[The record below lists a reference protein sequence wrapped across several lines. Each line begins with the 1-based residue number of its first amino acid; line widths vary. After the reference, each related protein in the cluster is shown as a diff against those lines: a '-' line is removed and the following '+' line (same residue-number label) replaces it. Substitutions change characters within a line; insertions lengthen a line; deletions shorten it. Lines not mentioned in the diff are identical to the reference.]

1 MRPNRLAA
9 PGAAAAL
16 LIVPLLGAGPSTARD
31 SDDGRDGDDDVTL
44 EDRTV
49 LTKNLD
55 NPRGLTVDD
64 DGDVF
69 VAQSGQGR
77 GPGDADSPCFPHP
90 LGFDACLGA
99 TGKISELH
107 LRGHSG
113 RLGDDGVTD
122 VVTGLPSIASEADG
136 SFAIGPS
143 DVDLD
148 HEGRLFATI
157 GLEADPARRD
167 EVPAKY
173 RDLASRLAT
182 VQKVDLERETVREV
196 ADIGDYERTA
206 NPDKGPVDTNPNS
219 LVSGRREHVV
229 VDAGGNSLLH
239 VDRDGDVST
248 IFVFPKEAAVDSPM
262 GRVSPDAVP
271 TTVVKGPDDA
281 YYVSQLTGFPFVKG
295 TATVWRFERGEDP
308 EVFADGFT
316 NVIDLAF
323 TDDGDLLVLEIATN
337 GLASR
342 DPKGALH
349 WVDGDDTDN
358 HKLLTTDLTLPG
370 GLAVDDDHVY
380 VSNMSAM
387 ANVGEVLRF
396 QLDD

>member
-1 MRPNRLAA
+1 VRPTRLAL

-16 LIVPLLGAGPSTARD
+16 LIVPLVGVSPSVADDR
-31 SDDGRDGDDDVTL
+31 DDGHDGEVTL

-49 LTKNLD
+49 LVKNLD
-55 NPRGLTVDD
+55 NPRGLTVDRS
-64 DGDVF
+64 GDVF
-69 VAQSGQGR
+69 VAQAGEGR
-77 GPGDADSPCFPHP
+77 GKDGRAPCFPGP
-90 LGFDACLGA
+90 EGDDVCLGA

-113 RLGDDGVTD
+113 RLGDKGVTD
-122 VVTGLPSIASEADG
+122 VVKGLPSVAAKADG
-136 SFAIGPS
+136 SSGIGPS

-148 HEGRLFATI
+148 HGGHLFATI
-157 GLEADPARRD
+157 GLGADPAVRD
-167 EVPAKY
+167 QVPAAY
-173 RDLASRLAT
+173 RDLAAKTAT
-182 VQKVDLERETVREV
+182 VQKVDQKHGKVKEV

-206 NPDKGPVDTNPNS
+206 NPDKGHVDTNPNS
-219 LVSGRREHVV
+219 IVSGRGGHVV
-229 VDAGGNSLLH
+229 ADAGGNSLLH
-239 VDRDGDVST
+239 VERDGDVST

-262 GRVSPDAVP
+262 GRISPDAVP

-295 TATVWRFERGEDP
+295 TATVWRFEHGEDP

-323 TDDGDLLVLEIATN
+323 TEDDDLLVLEIATN
-337 GLASR
+337 GLASG

-349 WVDGDDTDN
+349 WVDGDDTDK
-358 HKLLTTDLTLPG
+358 HKVLTTDLTLPG
-370 GLAVDDDHVY
+370 GLAVDGDHVY

-396 QLDD
+396 TLDD